1 MFNPI
6 LASIMLYSKL
16 YERFYSLRIKIAN
29 TTGEFFS
36 FHPNRLYL
44 GAAAIAQG
52 ASWWLASY
60 IYRNLAGDLLVLHY
74 NVDFGIDWI
83 GDQNLIF
90 YFPLIG
96 LSFLLV
102 SIILLFI
109 FGPGRNFR
117 IQSHYLMGGMILGNL
132 GMLAA
137 LTLVYIINFR

>member
-16 YERFYSLRIKIAN
+16 YERFYSFRVKIAN
-29 TTGEFFS
+29 ITGEFFS

-44 GAAAIAQG
+44 AAVTVVQAV
-52 ASWWLASY
+52 SWWLSYY
-60 IYRNLAGDLLVLHY
+60 IYKNLTGNLLVLHY

-83 GDQNLIF
+83 GDQGVIF
-90 YFPLIG
+90 YFPEIG
-96 LSFLLV
+96 LIFLLL

-117 IQSHYLMGGMILGNL
+117 IQSHYLMGGMVLANL
-132 GMLAA
+132 GMLAS
-137 LTLVYIINFR
+137 LVLVYIINFR